1 MTNPDTQDPKEAR
14 KRALQRP
21 RNRAGRFQR
30 TTGASADRKR
40 YMPQI
45 AEGSPGNLGSDSTR
59 ARRRLNLSTLEAM
72 QRAFDK
78 GGQRAIDRVMR
89 QSPAIFL
96 KMLVL
101 LVPREL
107 EVSHSGSIKAMT
119 DQQIEDAIAAIR
131 RMMDGKMIDVTP
143 TTSGSETPET
153 EPDDANPLK

>member
-1 MTNPDTQDPKEAR
+1 
-14 KRALQRP
+14 
-21 RNRAGRFQR
+21 
-30 TTGASADRKR
+30 
-40 YMPQI
+40 MPQI